1 MGYYSEVTIR
11 CEEKAFE
18 MFKEAWKKAEMTPD
32 KVLKTNDG
40 TEDYIIQWNMVR
52 WDTDYPEVAA
62 INDVIKKLNEL
73 QDPSDTKDEGL
84 GYKFMR
90 IGENLGDVETDQNDW
105 EIELYVIQCADI
117 PDGDT
122 IEV

>member
-1 MGYYSEVTIR
+1 MGYYSDVTIR

-40 TEDYIIQWNMVR
+40 TGDYIIQWNMVR

-90 IGENLGDVETDQNDW
+90 IGENLGDIETDQNDW

>member
-40 TEDYIIQWNMVR
+40 TGDYIIQWNMVR

-90 IGENLGDVETDQNDW
+90 VGENLGDIETDQNDW

>member
-18 MFKEAWKKAEMTPD
+18 MFKEAWEKTEMIPD
-32 KVLKTNDG
+32 KVLKTNDNTG
-40 TEDYIIQWNMVR
+40 DYIIQWEMVR

-90 IGENLGDVETDQNDW
+90 VGENLGDIETDQNDW

>member
-40 TEDYIIQWNMVR
+40 TGDYIIQWDMVR

-90 IGENLGDVETDQNDW
+90 VGENLGDIETDQNDW

>member
-1 MGYYSEVTIR
+1 MAYYSEVTIR

-40 TEDYIIQWNMVR
+40 TGDYIIQWDMVR

-62 INDVIKKLNEL
+62 INNVIKKLNEL

-84 GYKFMR
+84 GYKFLR
-90 IGENLGDVETDQNDW
+90 IGENIGDIETNQNDW

>member
-1 MGYYSEVTIR
+1 MAYYSEVTIR

-40 TEDYIIQWNMVR
+40 TGDYIIQWDMVR

-90 IGENLGDVETDQNDW
+90 VGENLGDIETDQNDW
-105 EIELYVIQCADI
+105 EIELYAIQCADI

>member
-1 MGYYSEVTIR
+1 MAYYSEVTIR

-40 TEDYIIQWNMVR
+40 TGDYIIQWDMVR

-73 QDPSDTKDEGL
+73 QDLSDTKDEGL

-90 IGENLGDVETDQNDW
+90 VGENLGDIETEQNDW

>member
-18 MFKEAWKKAEMTPD
+18 MFKEAWRKAEMTPD

-40 TEDYIIQWNMVR
+40 TGNYIIQWDMVR

-90 IGENLGDVETDQNDW
+90 VGENLGDIETEQNDW